1 MRQLELTERIIR
13 LRGVPTL
20 RQLSAPDLV
29 QLASSLKARRFQR
42 GDVLLR
48 EDEPPRSFF
57 LITVGKV
64 TMRRRGKR
72 IGTIRGPGAVGFM
85 NMIAR
90 NAGGTSAVA
99 ESYVEAYEVF
109 TEAMDDIFEDH
120 FTVLLG
126 TVRNIAERLMQEN
139 QRQTPPPWAPPEV
152 PFDHLVGERALGIVE
167 RIFLLRR
174 MRAFQNANMNS
185 LATIARKMTEVREP
199 PGKTL
204 WRPGERADYSYFV
217 VKGMLTLRWNDG
229 KTVQDVG
236 PGYAL
241 GGAESITGLPRWNE
255 LRTEE
260 NVVLLRGA
268 REAMIDLFEDDRE
281 LAQRFLSMLATTV
294 VMRWDRK
301 AEEGIASVGSGSPDS
316 EPPPPSVVAS
326 PTVTPSVQPP
336 SRTETR

>member
-1 MRQLELTERIIR
+1 MRQLELTERILR

-20 RQLSAPDLV
+20 RQLPAADLV
-29 QLASSLKARRFQR
+29 QLAASLKSRRFQR

-99 ESYVEAYEVF
+99 ETYVEAYEVF

-126 TVRNIAERLMQEN
+126 TVRTIADRLMQEN
-139 QRQTPPPWAPPEV
+139 QKQTPPPYAPPDV
-152 PFDHLVGERALGIVE
+152 PFDHLVGDREIGVVE

-174 MRAFQNANMNS
+174 MRAFTHANMNS
-185 LATIARKMTEVREP
+185 LATIARKMVEVRYP
-199 PGKTL
+199 AGTSL
-204 WRPGERADYSYFV
+204 WQPGERADFSYFV
-217 VKGMLTLRWNDG
+217 VKGLLTMRWNEG
-229 KTVQDVG
+229 KTVQHVG

-241 GGAESITGLPRWNE
+241 GGAESLTGLPRWNE

-260 NVVLLRGA
+260 PVVLLRGS

-281 LAQRFLSMLATTV
+281 LAQRFLSMLATMV

-301 AEEGIASVGSGSPDS
+301 AEEGVASVGTGPADS
-316 EPPPPSVVAS
+316 DPPPPMTTETAS
-326 PTVTPSVQPP
+326 LP
-336 SRTETR
+336 SRLEESSR